1 MLHKT
6 IAPCISLAKFTT
18 WKVGGP
24 AQWIAEIVATFG
36 LIMSIFG
43 SIRFRAS
50 AVPYAV
56 GLYISAAYWFTS
68 STSFA
73 NPAIWFATA
82 RDPPANRS
90 LESYFTAR

>member
-1 MLHKT
+1 MT
-6 IAPCISLAKFTT
+6 
-18 WKVGGP
+18 
-24 AQWIAEIVATFG
+24 
-36 LIMSIFG
+36 IFG

-73 NPAIWFATA
+73 NPAVTIA
-82 RDPPANRS
+82 RS
-90 LESYFTAR
+90 LTDSFSGIRPEDMPYFIVAQLIGAVLATTIANCLFTPKHKDNNPETKL